1 MSTAVTPN
9 ATSRARRRGPWATL
23 AAWAT
28 LMVLTVLSWQL
39 AGEGHAGMGTEASMV
54 TLFVLAFG
62 KVLIVGYV
70 FMDLRW
76 APRTLHVAFSLWCAA
91 ICAGLVILYGL

>member
-1 MSTAVTPN
+1 MSTAATPR
-9 ATSRARRRGPWATL
+9 ATTTAHKRGHWVNL

-39 AGEGHAGMGTEASMV
+39 AGEGHAGMGTEASTV

-62 KVLIVGYV
+62 KVLIVGYI

-76 APRTLHVAFSLWCAA
+76 APRALHVAFSLWCAA
-91 ICAGLVILYGL
+91 ICAGLVVLYGL

>member
-1 MSTAVTPN
+1 MSTAATPR
-9 ATSRARRRGPWATL
+9 ATTTAHKRGHWVTL

-39 AGEGHAGMGTEASMV
+39 AVEGHAGTEASTV

-62 KVLIVGYV
+62 KVLIVGYI

-76 APRTLHVAFSLWCAA
+76 APRALHVAFSLWCAA
-91 ICAGLVILYGL
+91 ICAGLVVLYGL